1 MSQSAS
7 IHDLLNTWPL
17 KPTPHK
23 GRAMSTRNVY
33 RQFLDLMPQRPLQV
47 ATVTATDGST
57 CTVQLPGGGVLQVRG
72 AATVG
77 AQVFVRDG
85 VIEAVA
91 PALTLVQ
98 IEIA

>member
-1 MSQSAS
+1 
-7 IHDLLNTWPL
+7 
-17 KPTPHK
+17 
-23 GRAMSTRNVY
+23 MSTRNVY

-47 ATVTATDGST
+47 ATVTATSGDAST
-57 CTVQLPGGGVLQVRG
+57 VTLPGGGVLQVRG

-91 PALTLVQ
+91 PALGIVQ